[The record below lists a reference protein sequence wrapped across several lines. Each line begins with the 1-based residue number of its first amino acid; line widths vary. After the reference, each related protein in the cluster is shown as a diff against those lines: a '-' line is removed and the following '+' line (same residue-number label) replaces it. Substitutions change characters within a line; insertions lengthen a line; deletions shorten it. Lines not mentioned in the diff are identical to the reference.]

1 MLGTQDYVM
10 MNNKES
16 SKRSV
21 MLLYNEKR
29 EGEWR
34 GGAGIN
40 IRNVTHAQLCL
51 LVDMLRGGGGCYRR
65 LTDLTSTDSS
75 TVNHLA

>member
-1 MLGTQDYVM
+1 
-10 MNNKES
+10 
-16 SKRSV
+16 

-40 IRNVTHAQLCL
+40 KRNVMHAPLCL
-51 LVDMLRGGGGCYRR
+51 LVDMLRGGGGGSISQLNWTADAVY
-65 LTDLTSTDSS
+65 
-75 TVNHLA
+75 